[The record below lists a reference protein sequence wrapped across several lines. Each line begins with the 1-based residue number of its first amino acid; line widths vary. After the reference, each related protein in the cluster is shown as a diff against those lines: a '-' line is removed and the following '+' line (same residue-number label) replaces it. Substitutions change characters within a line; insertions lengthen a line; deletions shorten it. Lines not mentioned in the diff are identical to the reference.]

1 MSGAKAPLEPA
12 ATGSAPVTNF
22 GQREIGG
29 TGLKIK
35 LLGFGRW
42 RLPFLAGNGNPGNTN
57 ANSTNRR

>member
-1 MSGAKAPLEPA
+1 LEPA
-12 ATGSAPVTNF
+12 ATGSAPVTNS